1 MKKIFRSWGS
11 ARKACCRRK
20 THLQVERLDDRT
32 VPSTFSVSSLAD
44 SGLGSLRQAILDAN
58 AATGDDAINFAS
70 GLSGTINLASVL
82 PDLSTNIN
90 IQGPGAN
97 LLTVR
102 RDTGDAYRIFTVD
115 SGATVG
121 IAGLTVSNGQDSG
134 ISNAGT
140 LTLSDAT
147 ISDNSAGEGGGL
159 YNSGTATVTAC
170 TFTRNYGDWSGSALY
185 NVGTLTLS
193 NSTVSGNTCSSTDDW
208 WGGYGCIGSEG
219 TTLITSCTIS
229 GNTGNSGGIFTDWAG
244 YIGTLKLRN
253 TIVTG
258 NTFSDIV
265 GDIVSLGHNLIGST
279 SYSNGV
285 RPDLGDQLNVNPL
298 LGPLQDN
305 GGPTFTQA
313 LFPGSPAIDAGD
325 NTNAPRFD
333 QRGFTRIVNGT
344 IDIGAYELQQA
355 STVSTTTTLT
365 SSANPSDYY
374 AQAVTFTAQVAA
386 ADPRA
391 GTPTG
396 TVTFKEGSTV
406 LATATLSSGQV
417 RFTTSSLMPGAHS
430 ISALYSGDTKFSA
443 SATALTQ
450 TVNPVRTTITLSSS
464 ANPSTF
470 GQAVTFTATVT
481 PDSPGAG
488 TLTGRVGLRE
498 GLTTLGVAFI
508 DAGGQA
514 TLTFPGK
521 DAYGTDLAALSPGS
535 HTITAYYWNDPIF
548 GESTSAPLTQT
559 VNPVSTV
566 STTTTL
572 TSSANPSVFGQSV
585 TFTATISATAPGAGT
600 PTGTVTFNDGSTTL
614 GTGTL
619 STSRGVTT
627 ATVTT
632 STLAVGSHS
641 SIRAV
646 YGGNGNFQNSTSS
659 ALTQTVNQAQTST
672 FVVVSPNP
680 SAFGQSVT
688 MTATVTALA
697 PGTGT
702 PNSGTVTFMDGTTAL
717 GTATLNTSG
726 KATFSTSTLTAAAH
740 SITAVYGGSTS
751 YSGSTSSI
759 STQVVNPA
767 STTTTVTTSVNPSV
781 FGQSVT
787 FTAKVT
793 ATSPGTGIPGG
804 SVTFKDGS
812 TTLGTGTL
820 SGGIATF
827 TTTSALSA
835 ATHSITA
842 IYAASTNYKTSTS
855 AALSQVVNK
864 ASTTTVVTSS
874 LNPSTVGKSVTFTAT
889 VAAVSPG
896 AGRPTG
902 TVTFKDGSTT
912 LGTGTLNV
920 SGVATFST
928 GALSVASHSITAVYG
943 GDTNDQGS
951 TSTALTQTVNPAS
964 ASTVGDAGF
973 EQVSVGAGQFQYDPT
988 GSAWAFSGGAGISGN
1003 NSGFTAGNPPA
1014 SEGRQVA
1021 FLQGTGSFSQ
1031 TVANWA
1037 AGSYTL
1043 SFKAA
1048 QRGNYQAS
1056 RQDFNVQVDGV
1067 VVGTFTP
1074 SGTSYQSYTTTGFT
1088 VTAGAH
1094 TIKFQGLDS
1103 AGGDNTAF
1111 VDQVAIS

>member
-44 SGLGSLRQAILDAN
+44 SGLGSLRQAILYAN
-58 AATGDDAINFAS
+58 AATGDDAIDFTVT
-70 GLSGTINLASVL
+70 GTINLAGAL
-82 PDLSTNIN
+82 PSLSTNID
-90 IQGPGAN
+90 IKGPGAN
-97 LLTVR
+97 LLTVQH
-102 RDTGDAYRIFTVD
+102 DSGDAYRIFTVD
-115 SGATVG
+115 SGAIVG
-121 IAGLTVSNGQDSG
+121 ISGLTVSNGQDSG

-147 ISDNSAGEGGGL
+147 IRDNSAGEGGGL

-170 TFTRNYGDWSGSALY
+170 TFTGNYGDWSGSALY

-193 NSTVSGNTCSSTDDW
+193 NSTVSANTCTSTDDW

-219 TTLITSCTIS
+219 TTVITSCTIS

-244 YIGTLKLRN
+244 YVGTLKLRN

-265 GDIVSLGHNLIGST
+265 GDIVSQGHNLIGST

-305 GGPTFTQA
+305 GGPTFTCA
-313 LFPGSPAIDAGD
+313 LLPGSPATDAGD
-325 NTNAPRFD
+325 NTDAPPFD

-344 IDIGAYELQQA
+344 IDIGAYELQTA

-374 AQAVTFTAQVAA
+374 TQAVTFTAQVAA
-386 ADPRA
+386 PNPGA

-396 TVTFKEGSTV
+396 TVTFEEGSTV
-406 LATATLSSGQV
+406 LAAAKLSSGQV
-417 RFTTSSLMPGAHS
+417 QFTTSSLLPGTHS
-430 ISALYSGDTKFSA
+430 ITASYSGDTNFSA

-450 TVNPVRTTITLSSS
+450 TVNPVRTRTTLSSS
-464 ANPSTF
+464 ANPSTV

-488 TLTGRVGLRE
+488 TLTGRVGFRE
-498 GLTTLGVAFI
+498 GLTTLGVAYI
-508 DAGGQA
+508 DASGQA
-514 TLTFPGK
+514 TLTLPGT
-521 DAYGTDLAALSPGS
+521 DAYGTPLAALSSGS

-559 VNPVSTV
+559 VKLASPAN
-566 STTTTL
+566 TTTSL
-572 TSSANPSVFGQSV
+572 TSSVNPSVYGQ
-585 TFTATISATAPGAGT
+585 
-600 PTGTVTFNDGSTTL
+600 
-614 GTGTL
+614 
-619 STSRGVTT
+619 
-627 ATVTT
+627 
-632 STLAVGSHS
+632 AVS
-641 SIRAV
+641 
-646 YGGNGNFQNSTSS
+646 F
-659 ALTQTVNQAQTST
+659 
-672 FVVVSPNP
+672 
-680 SAFGQSVT
+680 
-688 MTATVTALA
+688 TATVTA
-697 PGTGT
+697 
-702 PNSGTVTFMDGTTAL
+702 N
-717 GTATLNTSG
+717 
-726 KATFSTSTLTAAAH
+726 
-740 SITAVYGGSTS
+740 
-751 YSGSTSSI
+751 
-759 STQVVNPA
+759 
-767 STTTTVTTSVNPSV
+767 
-781 FGQSVT
+781 
-787 FTAKVT
+787 
-793 ATSPGTGIPGG
+793 
-804 SVTFKDGS
+804 
-812 TTLGTGTL
+812 
-820 SGGIATF
+820 
-827 TTTSALSA
+827 
-835 ATHSITA
+835 
-842 IYAASTNYKTSTS
+842 
-855 AALSQVVNK
+855 
-864 ASTTTVVTSS
+864 
-874 LNPSTVGKSVTFTAT
+874 
-889 VAAVSPG
+889 SPG
-896 AGRPTG
+896 ARTPTG

-912 LGTGTLNV
+912 LGTGTLNAG
-920 SGVATFST
+920 GVATFSA
-928 GALSVASHSITAVYG
+928 GALSVASHSITSVYG

-951 TSTALTQTVNPAS
+951 TSTALTQMVNQASTTTTLKSSANPSVYGQSVTFTAIVAPVSPGAGTPTGTVTFEEGTTVLGTGTFSSGLAQFATSSLGVGTHSITAVYNGDANFSVSTAAALTQTVKPAS
-964 ASTVGDAGF
+964 AITIGDAGF
-973 EQVSVGAGQFQYDPT
+973 EQVSVGAGRFQYRPS
-988 GSAWAFSGGAGISGN
+988 GSAWTFTGSAGISGN
-1003 NSGFTAGNPPA
+1003 GSGFTAGNPPA
-1014 SEGRQVA
+1014 PEGAQVA

-1056 RQDFNVQVDGV
+1056 RQDFNVQVDGVVVDTFTPSGTSYQSYTTTGFTVTAGAHTIKFQGLDSAGGDNTAFVDQVIVQASSSSIGDAGFEQVSVGAGQFQYDPTGSAWAFSGGAGISGNNSGFTAANPPAPEGRQVAFLQGTGSFSQTVANWAAGSYTLSFKAAQRGNHQASRQDFNVLVDGV